1 MNPRSGLVGS
11 ILVVALLGAAAL
23 LVELRLPT
31 VIVCAAGMLLARH
44 SPPWRWAF
52 AAGLPVA
59 LILAFGWAVADR
71 LLVGPFE
78 CADPLSSVAWARALE
93 AALVIGAVLV
103 LAAFLREPV
112 RELGLRRPSRPEVV
126 LGVAAVLL
134 IPLPS
139 LYLGAALA
147 EPFFGPIELDLSQ
160 PLAIVPA
167 LTLAVANGT
176 MEELAYRGALMHWLS
191 RAAGPTVGLA
201 GQAIVFGLA
210 HTGPDFTGPALPVV
224 LAIMAGGLI
233 AGLIV
238 RRTGSL
244 WLPIIVHI
252 CFDVPLYYAAACRL
266 V

>member
-1 MNPRSGLVGS
+1 MEPRSGQVAAVV
-11 ILVVALLGAAAL
+11 VVALLAVAAL
-23 LVELRLPT
+23 VAEARLPA
-31 VIVCAAGMLLARH
+31 VVACATGVLLVPAR
-44 SPPWRWAF
+44 SPWRWAF

-78 CADPLSSVAWARALE
+78 CADPLSPVAWARALE
-93 AALVIGAVLV
+93 AALVIGTVLV
-103 LAAFLREPV
+103 LAVLLRE
-112 RELGLRRPSRPEVV
+112 RLADLGLRRPSRIEVA
-126 LGVAAVLL
+126 LGIGAIAL

-139 LYLGAALA
+139 LYLGTILA
-147 EPFFGPIELDLSQ
+147 EPFFGPIELDLSE

-191 RAAGPTVGLA
+191 RAAGPTAGLV

-210 HTGPDFTGPALPVV
+210 HNGPDFTGPALPVM

-238 RRTGSL
+238 RRSGSL

-252 CFDVPLYYAAACRL
+252 CFDVPLYHAAACRL
-266 V
+266 I